1 MGVPWQ
7 SSGYILSHPLLLPSI
22 FPSIRVFSN
31 VWSLRIKWPKYWSFS
46 FSISPSIEYS
56 ELISF
61 RIDWFDKW
69 RGRLVKGLRR
79 GMRNSRDSPNYTFQP
94 AYSFF
99 LLPLVWVSLYF
110 GFLGLCSV
118 VTGSCILFLHWRK
131 NVRREERAQEW
142 VEVMRAAT
150 FTYSPLLYWINKRR
164 HYGMNAAINTG
175 PPPAATK
182 TATDTQN
189 SDRPSELDVPES
201 RSYAAQDSSPEV
213 EAPGPLHPAVQLAP
227 QQPLPSSPVLRPQ
240 ASSPLPIPVFQEVPF
255 ALSLCNLPP
264 MLNHSVSYP
273 LAICPQRNVHFNSLP
288 TMAQGDHCLNAKPF
302 ASEL

>member
-1 MGVPWQ
+1 M
-7 SSGYILSHPLLLPSI
+7 
-22 FPSIRVFSN
+22 
-31 VWSLRIKWPKYWSFS
+31 
-46 FSISPSIEYS
+46 
-56 ELISF
+56 
-61 RIDWFDKW
+61 
-69 RGRLVKGLRR
+69 
-79 GMRNSRDSPNYTFQP
+79 
-94 AYSFF
+94 
-99 LLPLVWVSLYF
+99 
-110 GFLGLCSV
+110 
-118 VTGSCILFLHWRK
+118 
-131 NVRREERAQEW
+131 
-142 VEVMRAAT
+142 MRAAT

-201 RSYAAQDSSPEV
+201 RSYAAQDSSPKV

-240 ASSPLPIPVFQEVPF
+240 ASSPLPIPIFQEVPF

-273 LAICPQRNVHFNSLP
+273 LATCPQRNVHFNSLP